1 MSLEPARVGGFAAF
15 GRGGRVSY
23 LIDVPVEGGGRL
35 LVEAAGWQVTGDLEL
50 AAPRPGE
57 VIARAR
63 ESLEHSLDQLKPA
76 LTAVASRL
84 RAMSPDE
91 FTVEFGLTLGA
102 ESGFVVAKGS
112 GEVHFAVTLSWR
124 KEAERAPAGQP
135 SAGASGHD

>member
-1 MSLEPARVGGFAAF
+1 MGSLCRL

-23 LIDVPVEGGGRL
+23 FIDVPVEGGGRL
-35 LVEAAGWQVTGDLEL
+35 LVEAAGWQVPGELEL
-50 AAPRPGE
+50 AAARPGE
-57 VIARAR
+57 VIAQAR

-76 LTAVASRL
+76 LTAVAGRL
-84 RAMSPDE
+84 RAMSPDK

-124 KEAERAPAGQP
+124 KEAERELAGHP
-135 SAGASGHD
+135 SAGANGHG